1 MMHDA
6 CLRPG
11 KVGIV
16 LNPCSGTLRRALPK
30 FRLLARNVPG
40 AAVLEATTPQE
51 IAHAVHHFQ
60 LRESDLLVV
69 LGGDGTL
76 QAALSILLSRE
87 PSSLPTV
94 LVVPGGT
101 TNMSATDLGARLS
114 AEKTLTSLS
123 AWLAGNAATP
133 KIVSRAALRVD
144 GPLDHGPRFGMFFGI
159 GAVVN
164 GVRYYHRELR
174 PKRVPRAVGPS
185 LAFGRMLLSALHN
198 LPHNLFPAL
207 PARLGTHRGVW
218 EGDWMLVFATTL
230 NRLLAGSRPYWG
242 TERQPIHLTAIA
254 HRPKRLA
261 LILPFLLWGR
271 ACSMIKEQ
279 DGYFSHNFT
288 RMDLDGADEY
298 VLDGEIFA
306 AQGTMSLSATDPI
319 RFMTFQDP

>member
-1 MMHDA
+1 MHEA
-6 CLRPG
+6 CARPG
-11 KVGIV
+11 KVAIV
-16 LNPCSGTLRRALPK
+16 LNPCSGTLRRALPR

-40 AAVLEATTPQE
+40 AMVLEATTAQE
-51 IAHAVHHFQ
+51 IADAVCHFQ
-60 LRESDLLVV
+60 LRESDLLVI

-87 PSSLPTV
+87 PAGLPTV
-94 LVVPGGT
+94 LVIPGGT
-101 TNMSATDLGARLS
+101 TNMSAIDLGARLS
-114 AEKTLTSLS
+114 AEKALTSLS
-123 AWLAGNAATP
+123 AWLAGNCAAP

-144 GPLDHGPRFGMFFGI
+144 GPPYQGPRFGMFFAI

-174 PKRVPRAVGPS
+174 PKRVPGALGPS
-185 LAFGRMLLSALHN
+185 LAFGRMLLSALKN
-198 LPHNLFPAL
+198 LPHDLFPAL

-218 EGDWMLVFATTL
+218 EGDWLLVFATTL

-242 TERQPIHLTAIA
+242 TEQQPIHLTAIA
-254 HRPKRLA
+254 HRPRRLA
-261 LILPFLLWGR
+261 LILPFLLRGR

-288 RMDLDGADEY
+288 RMDLGGADEY

-306 AQGTMSLSATDPI
+306 AQGTITLAATAPI
-319 RFMTFQDP
+319 RFMTF

>member
-6 CLRPG
+6 CPRPN

-16 LNPCSGTLRRALPK
+16 LNPCSGAMRRALSK

-40 AAVLEATTPQE
+40 ATVLEATTRQE
-51 IAHAVHHFQ
+51 IAHAVLHFQ
-60 LRESDLLVV
+60 LRESDLLVI

-76 QAALSILLSRE
+76 QAAISILLSRE

-94 LVVPGGT
+94 LVIPGGT
-101 TNMSATDLGARLS
+101 TNMSAIDLGARLS
-114 AEKTLTSLS
+114 AEKALTSLS

-133 KIVSRAALRVD
+133 KVVSRAALRVD
-144 GPLDHGPRFGMFFGI
+144 DPLYQGPRFGMFFGI

-174 PKRVPRAVGPS
+174 PKRVPGALGPS
-185 LAFGRMLLSALHN
+185 LAFGRMLLCALHH
-198 LPHNLFPAL
+198 LPHDPFPAL

-218 EGDWMLVFATTL
+218 EGDWLVVFATTL

-242 TERQPIHLTAIA
+242 TEQQPIHLTAIA
-254 HRPKRLA
+254 HRPRRLA

-271 ACSMIKEQ
+271 AFWMIKEQ

-288 RMDLDGADEY
+288 RMDLGGADEY

-306 AQGTMSLSATDPI
+306 AQGTITLAATDPI
-319 RFMTFQDP
+319 RFMTF

>member
-1 MMHDA
+1 MHDA
-6 CLRPG
+6 CPRPQ

-16 LNPCSGTLRRALPK
+16 LNPCSGTIRRALPR

-40 AAVLEATTPQE
+40 AAVLEATAAQE
-51 IAHAVHHFQ
+51 IADAVSHFQ
-60 LRESDLLVV
+60 LRESDLLVI

-76 QAALSILLSRE
+76 QAALSLLLSRE
-87 PSSLPTV
+87 PTSLPTI

-101 TNMSATDLGARLS
+101 TNMSAIDLGARLS
-114 AEKTLTSLS
+114 VEKALVSLS

-133 KIVSRAALRVD
+133 TIVSRAALRVD
-144 GPLDHGPRFGMFFGI
+144 DPLDHGPRFGMFFGI

-174 PKRVPRAVGPS
+174 PKRVPGALGPS
-185 LAFGRMLLSALHN
+185 LAFGRMLLSALHT
-198 LPHNLFPAL
+198 LPHDLFRAL
-207 PARLGTHRGVW
+207 PARLGTHRGAW
-218 EGDWMLVFATTL
+218 EGDWLVVFATTL
-230 NRLLAGSRPYWG
+230 NRLLAGIRPYWG
-242 TERQPIHLTAIA
+242 TEQAPIHLTAIA

-271 ACSMIKEQ
+271 ANSMIKEQ

-298 VLDGEIFA
+298 VLDGEIFP
-306 AQGTMSLSATDPI
+306 AQGTITLAATDPI
-319 RFMTFQDP
+319 RFMTFQDT

>member
-6 CLRPG
+6 CLRPQ

-16 LNPCSGTLRRALPK
+16 LNPCSGTIRRALPK
-30 FRLLARNVPG
+30 FRLLARDVPG
-40 AAVLEATTPQE
+40 ASVLEATTAEE
-51 IAHAVHHFQ
+51 IAVAVRHFQ
-60 LRESDLLVV
+60 LTESDLLVI

-76 QAALSILLSRE
+76 QAAISILLSRE
-87 PSSLPTV
+87 PSSLPSV
-94 LVVPGGT
+94 LVIPGGT
-101 TNMSATDLGARLS
+101 TNMSAIDLGARLS
-114 AEKTLTSLS
+114 VEKALMRLS

-133 KIVSRAALRVD
+133 KIVQRAALRVD
-144 GPLDHGPRFGMFFGI
+144 SPQHLGPQFGMFFGI

-174 PKRVPRAVGPS
+174 PKRVPGALGPV

-198 LPHNLFPAL
+198 LPHDLFRAL

-218 EGDWMLVFATTL
+218 EGDWLVVFATTL
-230 NRLLAGSRPYWG
+230 DRLLAGSRPYWG
-242 TERQPIHLTAIA
+242 TEQEPVHLTAIA
-254 HRPKRLA
+254 HRPRRLA

-271 ACSMIKEQ
+271 AVSMIKEQ

-288 RMDLDGADEY
+288 RMDLGGADEY

-306 AQGTMSLSATDPI
+306 AQGTITLAATDPI
-319 RFMTFQDP
+319 RFMTF